1 MPHNS
6 CDFSFSLFTPFH
18 EFRPLTRTT
27 TAQIWISKLR
37 SKNFRDG
44 GNERISSGVFI
55 FPNFNPT
62 LHISNCACF
71 FQISNIRN
79 LILIFYLKRKEI
91 VLELVMHSTLSHFGN
106 FVFVQNE
113 FEIRICIMGLDG
125 DFTGRSDFTVETVLH
140 ANTCLFICLL
150 FTSWP

>member
-1 MPHNS
+1 MKE
-6 CDFSFSLFTPFH
+6 FH
-18 EFRPLTRTT
+18 RACF
-27 TAQIWISKLR
+27 
-37 SKNFRDG
+37 F
-44 GNERISSGVFI
+44 FI
-55 FPNFNPT
+55 FPNFVNPT

-71 FQISNIRN
+71 FQISNIGN

-140 ANTCLFICLL
+140 ANTCLFICCCLQVGHEHENIL
-150 FTSWP
+150 FINNPAVI

>member
-1 MPHNS
+1 M
-6 CDFSFSLFTPFH
+6 
-18 EFRPLTRTT
+18 
-27 TAQIWISKLR
+27 
-37 SKNFRDG
+37 NFIGR
-44 GNERISSGVFI
+44 VFFI
-55 FPNFNPT
+55 FPISSIQIGLSNPT
-62 LHISNCACF
+62 YYHIVLVF

>member
-1 MPHNS
+1 MPHNL
-6 CDFSFSLFTPFH
+6 CDFSFS
-18 EFRPLTRTT
+18 LTRTT

-55 FPNFNPT
+55 FPNFVNPT